1 MKTPL
6 LIAMALTALMIA
18 VHIGLFWWFV
28 LRPSKEP
35 PTVTPAEEPGDSDKG
50 DD

>member
-6 LIAMALTALMIA
+6 LIALALTALMIA

-28 LRPSKEP
+28 LRESRKTP
-35 PTVTPAEEPGDSDKG
+35 PPGT
-50 DD
+50 DDEAGGP